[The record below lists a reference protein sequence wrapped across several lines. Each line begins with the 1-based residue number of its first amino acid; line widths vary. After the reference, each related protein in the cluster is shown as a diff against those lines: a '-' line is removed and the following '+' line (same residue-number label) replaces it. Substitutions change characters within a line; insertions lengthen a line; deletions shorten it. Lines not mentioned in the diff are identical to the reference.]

1 MESPRILFIDP
12 KPQVRPQFAKS
23 KKPYYSAPFVKYA
36 KSLIERLTTTFKQ
49 WETVGEDVP
58 LKVEVCFYL
67 RKTVD
72 AKKKGLVFPM
82 THKSGDVDNFLKA
95 FLDCAQK
102 AKLFVDDRQVVTS
115 ISRKRYHSFGAIV
128 CEIKEEKDLYEFD
141 SKWINFSDEEEI
153 EAIFERIRRVR
164 DAKRKARKNVS

>member
-1 MESPRILFIDP
+1 MEAPRLLFIDP
-12 KPQVRPQFAKS
+12 KPQVRPRFAKS
-23 KKPYYSAPFVKYA
+23 RKPYYSAPFVRYA
-36 KSLIERLTTTFKQ
+36 NSLIAMFSERFQ
-49 WETVGEDVP
+49 DWETLAEDVP

-67 RKTVD
+67 RRTVD

-128 CEIKEEKDLYEFD
+128 CEITEEKDLYEFD
-141 SKWINFSDEEEI
+141 SRWINFSDEVEI
-153 EAIFERIRRVR
+153 EAIYERIRRVR
-164 DAKRKARKNVS
+164 DAKRKARKYV